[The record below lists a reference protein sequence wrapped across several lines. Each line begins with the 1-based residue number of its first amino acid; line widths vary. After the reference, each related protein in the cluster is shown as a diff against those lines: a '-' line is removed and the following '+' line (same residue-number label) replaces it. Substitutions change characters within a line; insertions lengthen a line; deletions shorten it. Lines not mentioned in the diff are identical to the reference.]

1 MDFSKFKTS
10 DWLKIGGAI
19 GILIFGFLN
28 WVTVS
33 YADDMFGSGYSYP
46 AAKAF
51 DFFWTGTLPW
61 ILVIAVGVITVL
73 LSAGVVKA
81 GSVPWSMILLIAS
94 GLSALLLI
102 IRLVINPLEG
112 KGLAESMG
120 IEFGRGIGMYVS
132 TLAGIASAAGSV
144 MAFTESGGN
153 LKDLTDV
160 NKLKGSFGQGGGN
173 MPPPPP
179 PGA

>member
-1 MDFSKFKTS
+1 VDLSKFKTS

-33 YADDMFGSGYSYP
+33 YSDDFFGSGYSYP

-61 ILVIAVGVITVL
+61 VLVIAVGVVTVL
-73 LSAGVVKA
+73 RSAGVIKG
-81 GSVPWSMILLIAS
+81 GSFPWPLVMLILS
-94 GLSALLLI
+94 GLSALLLVL
-102 IRLVINPLEG
+102 RLVINPIDG
-112 KGLAESMG
+112 KSLAEEMG
-120 IEFGRGIGMYVS
+120 IEFGRGIGLYLS
-132 TLAGIASAAGSV
+132 TLAGLASAAGSV
-144 MAFTESGGN
+144 MGFTESGGN
-153 LKDLTDV
+153 LNDLKDV
-160 NKLKGSFGQGGGN
+160 NKLKNSFGQGGGS

-179 PGA
+179 P